1 MAPIMPMHKHVWKM
15 TLCSWQPQQI
25 QMLQNFSD
33 YLLDVEEKMV
43 VTEGKD
49 DKANGEKHE
58 TGNTVPVAA
67 GAGDSNICGGIIQ
80 LHWDQI
86 LERCLDLKELVRQA
100 ALKVISFPCLWIPQH
115 PCILSEPSVCPGC
128 LSADLDVCIAIL
140 WWSLDILSEICWNQR
155 APRFQGHKFYLW
167 YIMNSSEP

>member
-1 MAPIMPMHKHVWKM
+1 MIPIKPLHKHVWKM

-100 ALKVISFPCLWIPQH
+100 ALKVISFPCL
-115 PCILSEPSVCPGC
+115 
-128 LSADLDVCIAIL
+128 
-140 WWSLDILSEICWNQR
+140 
-155 APRFQGHKFYLW
+155 
-167 YIMNSSEP
+167 